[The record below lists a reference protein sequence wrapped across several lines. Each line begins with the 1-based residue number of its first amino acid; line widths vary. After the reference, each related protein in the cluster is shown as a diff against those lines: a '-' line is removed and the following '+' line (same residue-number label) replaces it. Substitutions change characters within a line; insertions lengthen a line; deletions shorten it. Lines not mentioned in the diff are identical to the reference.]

1 MSVQSKFSYEFAGF
15 LLDPA
20 EQILLRENGE
30 PVPLTP
36 KAFLTLL
43 VLLQNS
49 GRTVEKEEL
58 LRTVW
63 PGTFV
68 EEGNLTVTIF
78 MLRKSLG
85 EGRNE
90 HKYIKTVPRRGYRF
104 VAPVREV
111 PSLEPSRR
119 KLERL
124 NTAQGAAGAEERVS
138 VAILPLLNLSGDAS
152 AEYLSDGITESI
164 INSLSRLP
172 SLRVLAWS
180 TVSRYKGLD
189 VDPQSVGSEM
199 NVRAVLTGR
208 LIQLDD
214 NLIIRTELVDTQNG
228 WQLWGEQY
236 NRKTSDLLSVQ
247 EEISRQISEKLRT
260 KLSGEEELRLAKRP
274 TTSTEAYQT
283 YLKGRFHWNKRTQ
296 EGIERGIDYFKEAI
310 ALDPAYAL
318 AYAGL
323 ADSYALLGAV
333 EYAALSPGEAMQQA
347 REATLK
353 ALAIDDTLAEAHAS
367 LAYVRIFDWNWPEA
381 EREYRRSIELNPSY
395 ATARHWYAHYL
406 TAMGRQTEAVA
417 EMRIALE
424 LDPLS
429 LPINAGMGWHYYL
442 TRQYD
447 EAIREYH
454 KTLELNEN
462 FYMAHFLLGM
472 ALEQVGRYDEA
483 LDAYRRAISLSGSSP
498 AMLAAPG
505 HAYAMLGRAGEARRV
520 LAELHALSARRFV
533 SPYHIAVIH
542 AALNE
547 TDQAFDWLARACDAQ
562 SEALIWFALDP
573 MLDPLRPDPRFARI
587 IARIGLDFKTRR
599 PLTPINRRLT
609 T

>member
-1 MSVQSKFSYEFAGF
+1 MPVSAQSKLSYEFAGF

-20 EQILLRENGE
+20 EQMLVRQQDGE

-43 VLLQNS
+43 VLLRNC

-58 LRTVW
+58 LREVW
-63 PGTFV
+63 PETFV

-111 PSLEPSRR
+111 QTPAQTRPHERR
-119 KLERL
+119 TGRD
-124 NTAQGAAGAEERVS
+124 APDAEERVS
-138 VAILPLLNLSGDAS
+138 VAILPLLNMSGDAS

-164 INSLSRLP
+164 INSLSQLP
-172 SLRVLAWS
+172 SLRVLARS
-180 TVSRYKGLD
+180 TVFRYKGLD
-189 VDPQSVGSEM
+189 VDPQSVGREM
-199 NVRAVLTGR
+199 RVRAVLTGR

-214 NLIIRTELVDTQNG
+214 NLIIRTELVDATNG

-247 EEISRQISEKLRT
+247 EEISRHISEKLRT
-260 KLSGEEELRLAKRP
+260 KLSGEEELRLARRP
-274 TTSTEAYQT
+274 TQSTAAYHT
-283 YLKGRFHWNKRTQ
+283 YLRGRYHWNKRTQ
-296 EGIERGIDYFKEAI
+296 EGIERGIEYFKEAI

-333 EYAALSPGEAMQQA
+333 EYAALSPREAMQQA

-353 ALAIDDTLAEAHAS
+353 ALSIDDALAEAHAS

-395 ATARHWYAHYL
+395 ATAHHWYAHYL
-406 TAMGRQTEAVA
+406 TAMGRQSEAVA
-417 EMRIALE
+417 EMRIARE

-429 LPINAGMGWHYYL
+429 LPVNSGMGWHYYL
-442 TRQYD
+442 TRQFD
-447 EAIREYH
+447 EAISEYR

-483 LDAYRRAISLSGSSP
+483 LDAYARANTLSGSSP
-498 AMLAAPG
+498 AMFAAPG
-505 HAYAMLGRAGEARRV
+505 HAYAMLGRADDARRV
-520 LAELHALSARRFV
+520 LSELHALSARQFV

-542 AALNE
+542 AALGE
-547 TDQAFDWLARACDAQ
+547 IDQAFDWLGRACDAQ

-573 MLDPLRPDPRFARI
+573 MLDPLRPDPRFATI
-587 IARIGLDFKTRR
+587 LARIGLDS
-599 PLTPINRRLT
+599 
-609 T
+609 

>member
-1 MSVQSKFSYEFAGF
+1 MPVSVQSKLSYEFAGF

-20 EQILLRENGE
+20 EQLLLRREDGE

-43 VLLQNS
+43 VLLQNC
-49 GRTVEKEEL
+49 GRTVAKEEL
-58 LRTVW
+58 FREVW

-90 HKYIKTVPRRGYRF
+90 HKFIQTVPRRGYRF

-111 PSLEPSRR
+111 PSLAPTRTHAR
-119 KLERL
+119 T
-124 NTAQGAAGAEERVS
+124 TAQGAGEEERVS
-138 VAILPLLNLSGDAS
+138 IAILPLLNVSGDAS

-164 INSLSRLP
+164 INSLSQLP
-172 SLRVLAWS
+172 SLRVLARS
-180 TVSRYKGLD
+180 TVFRYKGLD
-189 VDPQSVGSEM
+189 VDPQSVGREM

-214 NLIIRTELVDTQNG
+214 NLIIRTELVDTENG

-247 EEISRQISEKLRT
+247 EEISRRISEKLRT
-260 KLSGEEELRLAKRP
+260 KLSGEERERLAKRP
-274 TTSTEAYQT
+274 TQSTEAYQT
-283 YLKGRFHWNKRTQ
+283 YLKGRYHWNKRTQ
-296 EGIERGIDYFKEAI
+296 EGIERGIDYFTAAI
-310 ALDPAYAL
+310 ALDPSYAL

-333 EYAALSPGEAMQQA
+333 EYAALSPGEAMQRA

-395 ATARHWYAHYL
+395 ATAHHWYAHYL
-406 TAMGRQTEAVA
+406 TAMGRQAEAVA
-417 EMRIALE
+417 EMRLALE

-429 LPINAGMGWHYYL
+429 LPVNSGMGWHYYL

-447 EAIREYH
+447 EAIREYR

-472 ALEQVGRYDEA
+472 ALELAGRYDEA
-483 LDAYRRAISLSGSSP
+483 LAAYARAITLSGSSP

-505 HAYAMLGRAGEARRV
+505 HAYAMLGRAADARRV
-520 LAELHALSARRFV
+520 LASLHALSARQFV

-542 AALNE
+542 AALGE
-547 TDQAFDWLARACDAQ
+547 TDQAFDWLGRACDTQ

-573 MLDPLRPDPRFARI
+573 MLDSLRPDPRFATI
-587 IARIGLDFKTRR
+587 IARIGLDF
-599 PLTPINRRLT
+599 
-609 T
+609 

>member
-1 MSVQSKFSYEFAGF
+1 MQSKLSYEFADF

-20 EQILLRENGE
+20 EQLLSRSNGDT
-30 PVPLTP
+30 VPLTP

-58 LRTVW
+58 LKEVW

-85 EGRNE
+85 EGKTE
-90 HKYIKTVPRRGYRF
+90 PKYIKTVPRRGYRF
-104 VAPVREV
+104 VAPVKEV
-111 PSLEPSRR
+111 PALGQKMRPAMHQ
-119 KLERL
+119 
-124 NTAQGAAGAEERVS
+124 NTAPAGDEERVS
-138 VAILPLLNLSGDAS
+138 VAVLPLLNVSGDAS

-164 INSLSRLP
+164 INTLSQLP
-172 SLRVLAWS
+172 ALHVLARS
-180 TVSRYKGLD
+180 TVFRYKGLD
-189 VDPQSVGSEM
+189 VDPISVGREM
-199 NVRAVLTGR
+199 NVRAVLSGR
-208 LIQLDD
+208 LIQLGDS
-214 NLIIRTELVDTQNG
+214 LIIRTELVDTENG

-236 NRKTSDLLSVQ
+236 NRKTSDILSVQ
-247 EEISRQISEKLRT
+247 EEISRNISEKLRT
-260 KLSGEEELRLAKRP
+260 RLSGAEEERLTKRH
-274 TTSTEAYQT
+274 TSNTEAYQT
-283 YLKGRFHWNKRTQ
+283 YLKGRYHWNKRTQ
-296 EGIERGIDYFKEAI
+296 EGIEKGIEYFKEAI

-333 EYAALSPGEAMQQA
+333 EYAALSPSEAMQRA
-347 REATLK
+347 RAATLR
-353 ALAIDDTLAEAHAS
+353 ALEIDDTLAEAHAS

-381 EREYRRSIELNPSY
+381 EREYLRSIELNPNY

-406 TAMGRQTEAVA
+406 TAMGRQSEAIIQIKLA
-417 EMRIALE
+417 RE

-442 TRQYD
+442 TRQYE
-447 EAIREYH
+447 EAIREYG

-472 ALEQVGRYDEA
+472 TYEKVGRYDDA
-483 LDAYRRAISLSGSSP
+483 LVSYERAITLSGGSP

-505 HAYAMLGRAGEARRV
+505 HAYAMLGRRDEARQV
-520 LAELHALSARRFV
+520 LAELHALSARQFV
-533 SPYHIAVIH
+533 SPYHVAVIH
-542 AALNE
+542 AALGE
-547 TDQAFDWLARACDAQ
+547 TDQAFDWLSRACDVQ
-562 SEALIWFALDP
+562 SEALIWFAVDLLLDG
-573 MLDPLRPDPRFARI
+573 LRSDPRFNAI
-587 IARIGLDFKTRR
+587 MTRIGLDF
-599 PLTPINRRLT
+599 
-609 T
+609 

>member
-1 MSVQSKFSYEFAGF
+1 VSVQQKLSYEFAGF

-20 EQILLRENGE
+20 EQLLLRENGD

-43 VLLQNS
+43 VLLQNC

-58 LRTVW
+58 LREVW
-63 PGTFV
+63 SGTFV

-85 EGRNE
+85 EEKNGN
-90 HKYIKTVPRRGYRF
+90 KYIKTVPRRGYRF

-111 PSLEPSRR
+111 QSLAQTRTP
-119 KLERL
+119 ERHT
-124 NTAQGAAGAEERVS
+124 TAPGDAEERVS
-138 VAILPLLNLSGDAS
+138 VAILPLLNVSGDAS

-164 INSLSRLP
+164 INSLSQLP
-172 SLRVLAWS
+172 SLRVLARS
-180 TVSRYKGLD
+180 TVFRYKGLD
-189 VDPQSVGSEM
+189 VDPLSVGREM

-214 NLIIRTELVDTQNG
+214 NLIIRTELVETDNG

-236 NRKTSDLLSVQ
+236 HRKASDILSVQ
-247 EEISRQISEKLRT
+247 EEISRRISEKLRT
-260 KLSGEEELRLAKRP
+260 KLSGEEKERLAKRP
-274 TTSTEAYQT
+274 TQSTAAYQT
-283 YLKGRFHWNKRTQ
+283 YLKGRYHWNKRTQ
-296 EGIERGIDYFKEAI
+296 EGIERGIGYFKEAI
-310 ALDPAYAL
+310 AIDPAYAL

-353 ALAIDDTLAEAHAS
+353 ALEIDDTLAEAHAS

-395 ATARHWYAHYL
+395 ATAHHWYAHYL
-406 TAMGRQTEAVA
+406 TAMGRQTEAIT
-417 EMRIALE
+417 EMKIAHE

-429 LPINAGMGWHYYL
+429 LPVNAGMGWHYYL

-454 KTLELNEN
+454 KTLELDEN

-472 ALEQVGRYDEA
+472 ACEQVGRYDEA
-483 LDAYRRAISLSGSSP
+483 LDAYTRAITLSRGSP

-505 HAYAMLGRAGEARRV
+505 HAYAMLGRHTEARQV
-520 LAELHALSARRFV
+520 LAELHALSARQFV

-542 AALNE
+542 AALGE
-547 TDQAFDWLARACDAQ
+547 IDQAFDWLNRACDAQ

-573 MLDPLRPDPRFARI
+573 MLDSLRPDPRFHTI
-587 IARIGLDFKTRR
+587 ITRIGLDF
-599 PLTPINRRLT
+599 
-609 T
+609 

>member
-1 MSVQSKFSYEFAGF
+1 MQSKLSYEFAGF

-20 EQILLRENGE
+20 EQLLLRRENGA

-43 VLLQNS
+43 VLLQNC

-58 LRTVW
+58 LREVW

-85 EGRNE
+85 EGKNE
-90 HKYIKTVPRRGYRF
+90 HKYIQTVPRRGYRF

-111 PSLEPSRR
+111 PSLGESSRA
-119 KLERL
+119 LERSP
-124 NTAQGAAGAEERVS
+124 ARDGAGEAERVS
-138 VAILPLLNLSGDAS
+138 VAILPLLNVSGDAS

-164 INSLSRLP
+164 INSLSQLS
-172 SLRVLAWS
+172 SLRVLARS
-180 TVSRYKGLD
+180 TVFRYKGLD
-189 VDPQSVGSEM
+189 VDPLDVGREM

-214 NLIIRTELVDTQNG
+214 NLIIRIELVDTTNG

-236 NRKTSDLLSVQ
+236 NRKASDLLSVQ
-247 EEISRQISEKLRT
+247 EEISRQISEKLRA
-260 KLSGEEELRLAKRP
+260 KLSGEEEQRLAKRP
-274 TTSTEAYQT
+274 TTSTAAYQT

-296 EGIERGIDYFKEAI
+296 EGIEKGIDYFKQAI
-310 ALDPAYAL
+310 TLDPRYAL

-353 ALAIDDTLAEAHAS
+353 ALSIDDALAEAHAS

-395 ATARHWYAHYL
+395 ATAHHWYAHYL
-406 TAMGRQTEAVA
+406 TAMGRQAEAVA
-417 EMRIALE
+417 EMQIARE

-429 LPINAGMGWHYYL
+429 LPVNAGMGWHYYL

-483 LDAYRRAISLSGSSP
+483 LAAYRRAITLSGSSP

-505 HAYAMLGRAGEARRV
+505 HAYALLGRADEARRV
-520 LAELHALSARRFV
+520 LASLHALSARQFV

-542 AALNE
+542 AALGE

-573 MLDPLRPDPRFARI
+573 MLDALRPDPRFHTI
-587 IARIGLDFKTRR
+587 IARIGLDF
-599 PLTPINRRLT
+599 
-609 T
+609 

>member
-1 MSVQSKFSYEFAGF
+1 MSRPSKLSYEFAGF

-20 EQILLRENGE
+20 EQLLLRQPHGE

-58 LRTVW
+58 LREVW

-78 MLRKSLG
+78 MLRRSLG
-85 EGRNE
+85 EGKNE
-90 HKYIKTVPRRGYRF
+90 HRKYIKTVPRRGYRF
-104 VAPVREV
+104 IAPVREV
-111 PSLEPSRR
+111 QSREATPR
-119 KLERL
+119 AHERI
-124 NTAQGAAGAEERVS
+124 AAHEGAGDEARVS
-138 VAILPLLNLSGDAS
+138 VAILPLLNVSGDAS

-164 INSLSRLP
+164 INSLSQLP
-172 SLRVLAWS
+172 SLRVLARS
-180 TVSRYKGLD
+180 TVFRYKGLD
-189 VDPQSVGSEM
+189 VDPQSVGREM

-214 NLIIRTELVDTQNG
+214 NLIIRTELVDATNG

-236 NRKTSDLLSVQ
+236 NRKTSDILSVQ
-247 EEISRQISEKLRT
+247 EEISRRISEKLRT
-260 KLSGEEELRLAKRP
+260 KLTGEERERLAKRP

-296 EGIERGIDYFKEAI
+296 EGIERGIEYFKEAI

-333 EYAALSPGEAMQQA
+333 EYAALSPGVAMQQA

-353 ALAIDDTLAEAHAS
+353 ALEIDDTLAEAHAS
-367 LAYVRIFDWNWPEA
+367 FAYVRIFDWNWPEA

-395 ATARHWYAHYL
+395 ATAHHWYAHYL
-406 TAMGRQTEAVA
+406 TAMGRQAEAITE
-417 EMRIALE
+417 MNIARE

-472 ALEQVGRYDEA
+472 ALEQVCRYDEA
-483 LDAYRRAISLSGSSP
+483 LAAYSRANTLSGSSP
-498 AMLAAPG
+498 AMFAAPG
-505 HAYAMLGRAGEARRV
+505 HAYAMLGRADDARRV
-520 LAELHALSARRFV
+520 LASLHALSARQFV

-547 TDQAFDWLARACDAQ
+547 TDQAFDWLSRACDAQ

-573 MLDPLRPDPRFARI
+573 MLDPLRPDPRFHTI
-587 IARIGLDFKTRR
+587 LARIGLDF
-599 PLTPINRRLT
+599 
-609 T
+609 

>member
-1 MSVQSKFSYEFAGF
+1 MPVSVQSKLSYEFAGF

-20 EQILLRENGE
+20 EQLLVRENGE

-49 GRTVEKEEL
+49 GRTVGKEEL
-58 LRTVW
+58 LREVW

-78 MLRKSLG
+78 MLRRSLG
-85 EGRNE
+85 EGKNE
-90 HKYIKTVPRRGYRF
+90 HQKYIKTVPRRGYRF
-104 VAPVREV
+104 VAPVREM
-111 PSLEPSRR
+111 PSLEPSRM
-119 KLERL
+119 KERH
-124 NTAQGAAGAEERVS
+124 TAQGAAGAEERVS
-138 VAILPLLNLSGDAS
+138 VAILPLLNMSGDAS

-164 INSLSRLP
+164 INSLSQLP
-172 SLRVLAWS
+172 SLRVLARS
-180 TVSRYKGLD
+180 TVFRYKGLD
-189 VDPQSVGSEM
+189 VDPQSVGREM

-214 NLIIRTELVDTQNG
+214 NLIIRTELVDTENG

-260 KLSGEEELRLAKRP
+260 KLSGEEEQRLAKRP

-310 ALDPAYAL
+310 ALDPSYAL

-353 ALAIDDTLAEAHAS
+353 ALSIDDTLAEAHAS

-417 EMRIALE
+417 EMSIARE

-505 HAYAMLGRAGEARRV
+505 HAYAMLGRADEARRV

-542 AALNE
+542 AALGE

-573 MLDPLRPDPRFARI
+573 MLDPLRPDPRFHTI
-587 IARIGLDFKTRR
+587 ITRIGLDF
-599 PLTPINRRLT
+599 
-609 T
+609 

>member
-1 MSVQSKFSYEFAGF
+1 VSVQLKLSYEFADF

-20 EQILLRENGE
+20 EQLLSRSNGDA
-30 PVPLTP
+30 VPLTP

-58 LRTVW
+58 LKEVW

-85 EGRNE
+85 EGKTE
-90 HKYIKTVPRRGYRF
+90 PKYIKTVPRRGYRF

-111 PSLEPSRR
+111 QALGQQTRPARSHL
-119 KLERL
+119 
-124 NTAQGAAGAEERVS
+124 TTTQAGDDERVS
-138 VAILPLLNLSGDAS
+138 VAVLPLLNVSGDAS

-164 INSLSRLP
+164 INTLSQLP
-172 SLRVLAWS
+172 ALRVLARS
-180 TVSRYKGLD
+180 TVFRYKGLD
-189 VDPQSVGSEM
+189 VDPISVGREM
-199 NVRAVLTGR
+199 NVRAVLSGR
-208 LIQLDD
+208 LIQLGDS
-214 NLIIRTELVDTQNG
+214 LIIRTELVDAENG

-236 NRKTSDLLSVQ
+236 NRKTSDILSVQ
-247 EEISRQISEKLRT
+247 EEISRHISEKLRT
-260 KLSGEEELRLAKRP
+260 RLSGAEEERLAKRH
-274 TTSTEAYQT
+274 TSSTEAYQT
-283 YLKGRFHWNKRTQ
+283 YLKGRYHWNKRSQ
-296 EGIERGIDYFKEAI
+296 EGIEKGIEYFKEAI

-333 EYAALSPGEAMQQA
+333 EYAALSPSEAMQQA

-353 ALAIDDTLAEAHAS
+353 ALEIDDTLAEAHAS
-367 LAYVRIFDWNWPEA
+367 FAYVRIFDWNWPEA
-381 EREYRRSIELNPSY
+381 EREYLRSIELNPNY

-406 TAMGRQTEAVA
+406 TAMGRQTEAVIQIKLA
-417 EMRIALE
+417 RE

-442 TRQYD
+442 TRQYE
-447 EAIREYH
+447 EAIREYG

-472 ALEQVGRYDEA
+472 TYEKVGRYDDA
-483 LDAYRRAISLSGSSP
+483 LVSYERAITLSGGSP

-505 HAYAMLGRAGEARRV
+505 HAYAMLGRRDEARQV
-520 LAELHALSARRFV
+520 LAELHALSARQFV
-533 SPYHIAVIH
+533 SPYHVAVIH
-542 AALNE
+542 AALGE
-547 TDQAFDWLARACDAQ
+547 TDQAFDWLSRACDVQ
-562 SEALIWFALDP
+562 SEALIWFAV
-573 MLDPLRPDPRFARI
+573 DPLLDGLRSDPRFNAI
-587 IARIGLDFKTRR
+587 MARIGLDF
-599 PLTPINRRLT
+599 
-609 T
+609 

>member
-1 MSVQSKFSYEFAGF
+1 MSVQSKPSYEFADF

-20 EQILLRENGE
+20 EQLLSRSNGDA
-30 PVPLTP
+30 VPLTP

-58 LRTVW
+58 LREVW

-85 EGRNE
+85 EGKTE
-90 HKYIKTVPRRGYRF
+90 QKYIKTVPRRGYRF
-104 VAPVREV
+104 IAPVREV
-111 PSLEPSRR
+111 QALGQKPRPASPR
-119 KLERL
+119 
-124 NTAQGAAGAEERVS
+124 TATQADDEERVS
-138 VAILPLLNLSGDAS
+138 VAVLPLLNVSGDAS

-164 INSLSRLP
+164 INTLSQLP
-172 SLRVLAWS
+172 ALRVLARS
-180 TVSRYKGLD
+180 TVFRYKGLD
-189 VDPQSVGSEM
+189 VDPQSVGREM
-199 NVRAVLTGR
+199 NVRAVLSGR
-208 LIQLDD
+208 LIQLGDS
-214 NLIIRTELVDTQNG
+214 LIIRTELVDTENG

-236 NRKTSDLLSVQ
+236 NRKTSDILSVQ
-247 EEISRQISEKLRT
+247 EEIARHISEKLRT
-260 KLSGEEELRLAKRP
+260 RLSGAEEERLAKRH
-274 TTSTEAYQT
+274 TSSTEAYQT
-283 YLKGRFHWNKRTQ
+283 YLKGRYHWNKRTQ
-296 EGIERGIDYFKEAI
+296 EGIEKGIEYFKEAI
-310 ALDPAYAL
+310 ALDANYGL

-333 EYAALSPGEAMQQA
+333 EYAALSPIEAMQQA

-353 ALAIDDTLAEAHAS
+353 ALEIDDTLAEAHAS

-381 EREYRRSIELNPSY
+381 EREYLRSIELNPNY

-406 TAMGRQTEAVA
+406 TAMGRQSEAVIQIKLA
-417 EMRIALE
+417 RE

-447 EAIREYH
+447 EAIREYG
-454 KTLELNEN
+454 KTLELSEN

-472 ALEQVGRYDEA
+472 TYEQVGRYTEA
-483 LDAYRRAISLSGSSP
+483 LVSYERAIKLSGGSP

-505 HAYAMLGRAGEARRV
+505 HAYAMLGRRDEARQV
-520 LAELHALSARRFV
+520 LAQLHALAARQFV
-533 SPYHIAVIH
+533 SPYHVAVIH
-542 AALNE
+542 AALGE
-547 TDQAFDWLARACDAQ
+547 TDEAFDWLARACDVQ
-562 SEALIWFALDP
+562 SEALIWFAV
-573 MLDPLRPDPRFARI
+573 DPLLDGLRSDPRFAAI
-587 IARIGLDFKTRR
+587 MARIGLDF
-599 PLTPINRRLT
+599 
-609 T
+609 

>member
-1 MSVQSKFSYEFAGF
+1 MSVQSKLSYEFAGF

-20 EQILLRENGE
+20 EQLLVRRPNGE

-43 VLLQNS
+43 VLLQNC

-58 LRTVW
+58 LREVW
-63 PGTFV
+63 PETFV

-90 HKYIKTVPRRGYRF
+90 QKYIKTVPRRGYRF

-111 PSLEPSRR
+111 QTPAVPQR
-119 KLERL
+119 K
-124 NTAQGAAGAEERVS
+124 TAQGAAGAEERVS
-138 VAILPLLNLSGDAS
+138 VAILPLLNMSGDAN

-164 INSLSRLP
+164 INSLSQLP
-172 SLRVLAWS
+172 SLRVLARS
-180 TVSRYKGLD
+180 TVFRYKGLD
-189 VDPQSVGSEM
+189 VDPQSVGREM

-214 NLIIRTELVDTQNG
+214 NLIIRTELVDATNG

-247 EEISRQISEKLRT
+247 EEISRHISEKLRT

-274 TTSTEAYQT
+274 TQSTAAYQT
-283 YLKGRFHWNKRTQ
+283 YLRGRFHWNKRTQ
-296 EGIERGIDYFKEAI
+296 EGIERGIEYFKEAI
-310 ALDPAYAL
+310 ALDPDYAL

-395 ATARHWYAHYL
+395 ATAHHWYAHYL
-406 TAMGRQTEAVA
+406 TAMGRQAEAVT
-417 EMRIALE
+417 EMNVARE

-442 TRQYD
+442 TRRYD

-483 LDAYRRAISLSGSSP
+483 LDAYTRANTLSGSSP
-498 AMLAAPG
+498 AMFAAPG
-505 HAYAMLGRAGEARRV
+505 HAYAMLGRVPEARRV
-520 LAELHALSARRFV
+520 LSELHALSARQFV

-542 AALNE
+542 AALGE
-547 TDQAFDWLARACDAQ
+547 TDQAFDWLGRACDAQ

-573 MLDPLRPDPRFARI
+573 MLDALRPDPRFARI
-587 IARIGLDFKTRR
+587 LVRIGLDF
-599 PLTPINRRLT
+599 
-609 T
+609 